1 MKECNH
7 RCIASQNALFLGH
20 QVAKQQRLSYSFLGL
35 LGKEAR
41 NDRPTSNYEDKLRK
55 QAAAELAG
63 QGEQLIFKLSV
74 KVKHTCVVQPS
85 YRKGQCLLS
94 ALAQVGSLLH
104 HIHSMYMHA
113 TRRRRLTK
121 ISLQSA
127 CKGRVRS
134 ISYIMDGL
142 LLYSVY
148 RLHTT
153 CFSSG
158 QQQLIAQLLKPSSY

>member
-1 MKECNH
+1 MKKCNH

-74 KVKHTCVVQPS
+74 KVKHVQSSTPELLL
-85 YRKGQCLLS
+85 RKGQCLLS
-94 ALAQVGSLLH
+94 SRGWLQVVVLH
-104 HIHSMYMHA
+104 HHRQLLLCMQCT
-113 TRRRRLTK
+113 TRIRLTK
-121 ISLQSA
+121 ISLCSLLRESQIHIIHYGWTSA
-127 CKGRVRS
+127 
-134 ISYIMDGL
+134 ILYIGSNSPTVASSL
-142 LLYSVY
+142 LP
-148 RLHTT
+148 TT
-153 CFSSG
+153 LG
-158 QQQLIAQLLKPSSY
+158 